1 MKQFK
6 SIEEMITY
14 VSDNIKKLVDSEE
27 CPFSEIAIIYAVK
40 TPWNMPDTHLPQMF
54 EKALE
59 ARGILYKWASED
71 YRSKRSYDVTTNSVT
86 ISTIHSVKGLDY
98 SCVFLVGLD
107 FIGPRITALDQTKNL
122 AYVGIT
128 RARYRLFI
136 PYLNKNELIMDL
148 LNCM

>member
-1 MKQFK
+1 L
-6 SIEEMITY
+6 ENTGIT
-14 VSDNIKKLVDSEE
+14 KLVDSKE
-27 CPFSEIAIIYAVK
+27 CPFSEIGVIYASK
-40 TPWNMPDTHLPQMF
+40 SPWNMPEKNLPQMI
-54 EKALE
+54 ETALE

-107 FIGPRITALDQTKNL
+107 FIAPEKVSISQIQNL
-122 AYVGIT
+122 VYVGIT

-136 PYLNKNELIMDL
+136 PYVNRNDLINRL
-148 LNCM
+148 LSLI